1 MSDGVKKQQSESNV
15 RRGEILSDNKLCL
28 SCNKVRNLSEF
39 HSNKSKYDSL
49 QAHCKR
55 CVAIVKK
62 KKYIKKRKEVRFK
75 TELFGCLESEVIVS
89 FSDVFSEAV
98 LNLVD
103 DGKL

>member
-1 MSDGVKKQQSESNV
+1 MSDDIQNQQIESNV
-15 RRGEILSDNKLCL
+15 SMGAILSDNKLCL
-28 SCNKVRNLSEF
+28 SCNKVRNLTEF
-39 HSNKSKYDSL
+39 HSNKSKYDGL

-62 KKYIKKRKEVRFK
+62 KKYIKKKKEVRFK
-75 TELFGCLESEVIVS
+75 MEIYGCLENEVIGS